1 MIPLSFQNVPQQA
14 FSYSKSTIE
23 TLFLLLILNIFFSD
37 VFIVVLKPKR
47 MDAFI
52 FFRFLSYGFYMTLV
66 ESIVF
71 QNTPTK
77 MNIVFFFL

>member
-23 TLFLLLILNIFFSD
+23 TLFLLLILNIFFSG

-47 MDAFI
+47 MDDFI
-52 FFRFLSYGFYMTLV
+52 FFRF
-66 ESIVF
+66 
-71 QNTPTK
+71 
-77 MNIVFFFL
+77 

>member
-37 VFIVVLKPKR
+37 VFIVVLQPKR
-47 MDAFI
+47 MDDFI